1 MIVPLA
7 SCGVCSLNATDFV
20 VDSLRVNFPSAQ
32 IQVRTNA
39 QTGLAE
45 ISNVDFKLEH
55 GNGRNKMN
63 SRQFLGKV
71 NRVCL
76 FGLATL
82 LLGQVLPHTGNSV
95 AAAQT
100 DDREAKKG
108 HGAPI
113 TIVEQGSFFVGGTE
127 VTAPGKFDPA
137 VRNTS
142 DAGQSFPID
151 YMYVQ
156 YQIPQHARSFPLV
169 MIHGANSTGS
179 AWESTP
185 DGREGYQTIFLRRGF
200 AVYVVDFPRRG
211 KAGFPSFN
219 GTLGALL
226 DKQIIANRTNRKSD
240 QGTFI
245 GLRFGPEFLEYFLNT
260 QFPKAGLD
268 QFFKKL
274 IPGVMDD
281 ENVIVDA
288 LAALLEKIGPAILVS
303 HSDSGRFAYLTAI
316 RSPNVK
322 GIVDYEGANQPFPVG
337 KAPAP
342 IPAYDGF
349 LVGPG
354 APVPPEDFLK
364 LSKIPIQI
372 VVGDNIPSNPQ
383 PIPQLET
390 PRIRLIFK
398 KQFVETV
405 NLYGGDASLLRLPD
419 VGIYG
424 NTHAPFLDLN
434 NLEVADLMSEFLH
447 EKDLDDR
454 DH

>member
-1 MIVPLA
+1 
-7 SCGVCSLNATDFV
+7 
-20 VDSLRVNFPSAQ
+20 
-32 IQVRTNA
+32 
-39 QTGLAE
+39 
-45 ISNVDFKLEH
+45 
-55 GNGRNKMN
+55 MN
-63 SRQFLGKV
+63 SRKLLGKV

-82 LLGQVLPHTGNSV
+82 LLGQVLPQTGNSV

-100 DDREAKKG
+100 GDREAKKG

-127 VTAPGKFDPA
+127 VTAPGQFDPT
-137 VRNTS
+137 VRSTS
-142 DAGQSFPID
+142 DEGQSFPID
-151 YMYVQ
+151 HMYVQ
-156 YQIPQHARSFPLV
+156 YQIPQHARRFPLV
-169 MIHGANSTGS
+169 MIHGANNTGS
-179 AWESTP
+179 VWESTP

-200 AVYVVDFPRRG
+200 PVYVVDFPRRG

-226 DKQIIANRTNRKSD
+226 DKQVIPNRTNRKGD
-240 QGTFI
+240 QTTFI
-245 GLRFGPEFLEYFLNT
+245 GLRFGPEFLEYFPNT

-268 QFFKKL
+268 QFFKYG

-281 ENVIVDA
+281 ENVVVDA
-288 LAALLEKIGPAILVS
+288 LAALLERIGPAILVS
-303 HSDSGRFAYLTAI
+303 HSQSGRFAYLAAI

-322 GIVDYEGANQPFPVG
+322 AIVDYEGADQPFPAG
-337 KAPAP
+337 QAPAP
-342 IPAYDGF
+342 LPAYDGF

-364 LSKIPIQI
+364 LTKIPIQI
-372 VVGDNIPSNPQ
+372 VVGDNIPSSPQ

-405 NLYGGDASLLRLPD
+405 NRHSGDASLLRLPD

-424 NTHAPFLDLN
+424 NTHAAFLDLN
-434 NLEVADLMSEFLH
+434 NLEVADLMSEFLR
-447 EKDLDDR
+447 EKGLDNR
-454 DH
+454 DD